1 MNCTFTLF
9 AFSNADMTD
18 SDAAK
23 ESCAI
28 TVRVCGVGG
37 MFVGVA
43 DACPQAE
50 MNRVKRITKINDI
63 FFMAVTFLSSA

>member
-43 DACPQAE
+43 DTCPQAG
-50 MNRVKRITKINDI
+50 MNRVIRITRIKVLV
-63 FFMAVTFLSSA
+63 FMAVPFLSSA